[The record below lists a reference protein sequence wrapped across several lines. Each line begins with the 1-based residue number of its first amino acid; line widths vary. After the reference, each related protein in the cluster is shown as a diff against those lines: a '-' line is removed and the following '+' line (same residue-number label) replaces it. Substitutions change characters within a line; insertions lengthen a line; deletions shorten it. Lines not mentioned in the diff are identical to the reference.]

1 MTADEPVGVR
11 YRRDVGPGDSGMRIS
26 LRRRYPDGLL
36 GDVLGVL
43 TSWVDGVVQVTRASG
58 EVVVIAEADV
68 VATKRIPPPPAPR

>member
-1 MTADEPVGVR
+1 VTADEPVGVR